1 MTDEDR
7 ERHLRGAV
15 WNASLRQAEHFAL
28 TVALICEYHPEVFR
42 AALAQAFDLGQ
53 YEEARRR
60 LAAEVERLSRLA
72 DELRQAVRDAR
83 RRMDDLNADIVRLSV
98 ETFPRSV
105 ASPVTHGE
113 RP

>member
-1 MTDEDR
+1 VTDEDR

-42 AALAQAFDLGQ
+42 AALAQAFDLSQ
-53 YEEARRR
+53 YEEGLRRLRAEFEEQSRRLLEFKQALKDARRR
-60 LAAEVERLSRLA
+60 L
-72 DELRQAVRDAR
+72 
-83 RRMDDLNADIVRLSV
+83 DDLNADLARLSV
-98 ETFPRSV
+98 ETFPV
-105 ASPVTHGE
+105 PEGG